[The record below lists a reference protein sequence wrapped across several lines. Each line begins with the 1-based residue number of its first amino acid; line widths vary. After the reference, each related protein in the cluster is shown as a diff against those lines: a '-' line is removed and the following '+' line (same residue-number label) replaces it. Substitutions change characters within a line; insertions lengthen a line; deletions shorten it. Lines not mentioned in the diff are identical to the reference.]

1 MHEGYLVEKLALNLD
16 WINTWGICHSR
27 HDWTSDLAIL
37 ADQTEESFKHVDG
50 KRSDFV

>member
-16 WINTWGICHSR
+16 WINTWGICRSR

-37 ADQTEESFKHVDG
+37 AGQPEESFKHVDG
-50 KRSDFV
+50 KWSDFV